1 MANKQKARPG
11 AATPGRAQ
19 GNKARYGAAY
29 NPVYKSTTPATAGQ
43 FKIADFLG
51 VGAENGLTNRQLQ
64 QLTGLDGRTI
74 QARVHDERLQRIPIC
89 SDTTSGFYL
98 AANDEERTRCV
109 RSIRSRIKN
118 IALAADAL
126 ASIPGEGQ
134 TEIDDSQT
142 E

>member
-1 MANKQKARPG
+1 MPSNKKRPG
-11 AATPGRAQ
+11 SVAAPLRAEDRQALCGATPSTVQ
-19 GNKARYGAAY
+19 
-29 NPVYKSTTPATAGQ
+29 STTPAMSGQ

-51 VGAENGLTNRQLQ
+51 IGAENGLTNRQLQ

-74 QARVHDERLQRIPIC
+74 QARVHDERRQRIPIC
-89 SDTTSGFYL
+89 SDTTNGFYL
-98 AANDEERTRCV
+98 AANDAELARCI

-118 IALAADAL
+118 MALAADAL